1 MIIYK
6 RRVLIVTMK
15 LMVIM
20 VRTKVLMMMMVVVGM
35 MMMMMKMM
43 MMMTMMLTTT
53 MMMMMMTMM
62 MWATS
67 ENICYNLQMKWL
79 AARSR
84 IPLTNFVFSPL
95 CPIAS
100 SSFSFYFAGFVLRL
114 CFSTFNTLPTSPQL
128 SK

>member
-1 MIIYK
+1 
-6 RRVLIVTMK
+6 
-15 LMVIM
+15 MVIM

-35 MMMMMKMM
+35 MMMI
-43 MMMTMMLTTT
+43 MTMMLTTT
-53 MMMMMMTMM
+53 MTTTMMMMMMM

>member
-1 MIIYK
+1 M
-6 RRVLIVTMK
+6 IVTMK

-20 VRTKVLMMMMVVVGM
+20 VRTKVLMMMMVGM
-35 MMMMMKMM
+35 MMMM
-43 MMMTMMLTTT
+43 LTTT
-53 MMMMMMTMM
+53 MMMMTMM

>member
-1 MIIYK
+1 
-6 RRVLIVTMK
+6 
-15 LMVIM
+15 
-20 VRTKVLMMMMVVVGM
+20 MMMMVGM
-35 MMMMMKMM
+35 MM
-43 MMMTMMLTTT
+43 MMLTTT
-53 MMMMMMTMM
+53 MMMMMMMMMM

-100 SSFSFYFAGFVLRL
+100 SSFSFYIPQDLS
-114 CFSTFNTLPTSPQL
+114 FSSFNTLPTSPQL